1 MSQSM
6 SMALLNA
13 QDDDDSVRLPNA
25 CSGAL
30 IQFDD
35 EDAGHVRCF
44 SVMTREPHV
53 IPPEK
58 WSMIE
63 TPTPMPAP
71 PEGLHM
77 LLDNKFLVDHV
88 TRGIMA
94 DNAWQVEV
102 NDEGALVAI
111 RLLPPG
117 EGKAQE
123 QWEVQA
129 QKMIE

>member
-1 MSQSM
+1 MSTS
-6 SMALLNA
+6 LLEA
-13 QDDDDSVRLPNA
+13 QDDEDSVRLPNA

-35 EDAGHVRCF
+35 QDAGQVRCF

-53 IPPEK
+53 IPPDK
-58 WSMIE
+58 WSLIE
-63 TPTPMPAP
+63 TPSAMPP
-71 PEGLHM
+71 PPQGLHM
-77 LLDNKFLVDHV
+77 LINNKFLVDHV
-88 TRGIMA
+88 TRGIMG

-117 EGKAQE
+117 DGKAQD
-123 QWEVQA
+123 QWAAQA
-129 QKMIE
+129 RKMIE